1 MKDLQNYHLLYG
13 LEKVCTGDWGV
24 QTQRNAF
31 FKEARFTNSA
41 AAAALSEDAACG
53 GAVYKSPQL
62 VGVVGAFTQ
71 DAYEGL
77 VANNVATNIPLTLT
91 FHSSIFGS
99 GSDKYFP
106 LSAMNGF
113 RLVLTL
119 NSPNNAFQVDVGSQT
134 TYAIRYQVN
143 NPTLYTNMIRVDPAV
158 DRGII
163 DASKGTDGRI
173 RIHTQSWRTYQVTV
187 VASDTTKNVV
197 VPVSLSSLKAL
208 YFTHTNPTPVA
219 FNSASAFYKRFLNQY
234 QLFVGS
240 VAIPTSPV
248 LVSGTFVEPIAELL
262 RAWHVRL
269 NDQDFSTLLDPDYY
283 LDEYSLSLTPATN
296 YRSSA
301 VFGVELE
308 SFSLKD
314 DVIES
319 GANVLNNNVELRLT
333 YSQASA
339 QNVPYNLMFFAL
351 YDCFLVID
359 PETGITTVEF

>member
-1 MKDLQNYHLLYG
+1 
-13 LEKVCTGDWGV
+13 
-24 QTQRNAF
+24 
-31 FKEARFTNSA
+31 
-41 AAAALSEDAACG
+41 
-53 GAVYKSPQL
+53 
-62 VGVVGAFTQ
+62 
-71 DAYEGL
+71 
-77 VANNVATNIPLTLT
+77 
-91 FHSSIFGS
+91 
-99 GSDKYFP
+99 
-106 LSAMNGF
+106 
-113 RLVLTL
+113 
-119 NSPNNAFQVDVGSQT
+119 
-134 TYAIRYQVN
+134 
-143 NPTLYTNMIRVDPAV
+143 MIRVNPAV

-173 RIHTQSWRTYQVTV
+173 RIHTHSWRTYQVTV

-248 LVSGTFVEPIAELL
+248 LVSGTFVKPIAELL
-262 RAWHVRL
+262 RAWHVRR
-269 NDQDFSTLLDPDYY
+269 NDQEFSNLLDPNDY
-283 LDEYSLSLTPATN
+283 LDEYSLSLTPTTN